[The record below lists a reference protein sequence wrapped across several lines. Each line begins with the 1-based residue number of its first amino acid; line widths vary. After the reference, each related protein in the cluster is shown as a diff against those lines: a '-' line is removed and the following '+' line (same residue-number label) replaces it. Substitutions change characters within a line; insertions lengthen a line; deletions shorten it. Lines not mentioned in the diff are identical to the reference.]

1 MNNKKIKRKE
11 IKNDNI
17 EQNAK
22 SLISYKSFKG
32 KKYLS
37 YIKSIEA
44 KIKENLIIIS
54 ILMELFIF
62 FFIE

>member
-22 SLISYKSFKG
+22 SLSYKSFKG

-37 YIKSIEA
+37 YEKSIEA
-44 KIKENLIIIS
+44 KIKENLI
-54 ILMELFIF
+54 F
-62 FFIE
+62 FKLKLKYVI